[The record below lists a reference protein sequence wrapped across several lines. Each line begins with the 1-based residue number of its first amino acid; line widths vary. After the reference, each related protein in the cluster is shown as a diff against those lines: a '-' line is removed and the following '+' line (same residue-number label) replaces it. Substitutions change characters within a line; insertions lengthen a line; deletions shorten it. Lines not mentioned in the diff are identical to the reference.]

1 MKIKSL
7 LASLAFLATTANAS
21 YITYQYGDIDNRA
34 TTTGFGS
41 TITDR
46 VLQGDHSFSIGGWS
60 TSFASIVSASVM
72 LGYDSLGYRGPGPR
86 GAANLIVNNV
96 NTIRLVDSDG
106 CDGSL
111 NGYTN
116 CVHPSAGQAYARPSY
131 NLSSAT
137 FSRFAAGSGFFR
149 FDTGSDSWI
158 LDFVRLT
165 LNVDYRPQILSITQ
179 DLNLFTGESFNFGV
193 DTFDR
198 DNDALT
204 IDWDFNSD
212 GQYDDFSGASGSYSF
227 TDAGI
232 YNMSAKVSDGKY
244 TVFETFAITVE
255 AAEVEVP
262 APSTFALFL
271 SGMLALIGLRR
282 KALK

>member
-7 LASLAFLATTANAS
+7 LASLALFATTANAGI
-21 YITYQYGDIDNRA
+21 ITYQYGDIDNRA
-34 TTTGFGS
+34 TTTGYAG
-41 TITDR
+41 TITDT
-46 VLQGDHSFSIGGWS
+46 VLQGDRSFSISGWS
-60 TSFASIVSASVM
+60 TSFDGIVSASVL
-72 LGYDSLGYRGPGPR
+72 LGYDSLGYGGPGPF
-86 GAANLIVNNV
+86 GAANLIVNHV

-106 CDGSL
+106 CDGSQ

-137 FSRFAAGSGFFR
+137 FARFASGSGIFQ
-149 FDTGSDSWI
+149 FDTGGDSWI

-193 DTFDR
+193 STTDR

-204 IDWDFNSD
+204 IDWDFNND
-212 GQYDDFSGASGSYSF
+212 GQYDDFRGASGSYSF
-227 TDAGI
+227 LDAGN
-232 YNMSAKVSDGKY
+232 YSMSARVSDGKY
-244 TVFETFAITVE
+244 TVFETFAVTVE

-271 SGMLALIGLRR
+271 SGMLALVGLRR
-282 KALK
+282 KASK